1 METVLYQYLIEYLF
15 DVSMNACKIQAK
27 DTTQHLWFL
36 FICELD
42 YGIVNIED
50 VLLRRISGASM
61 NSFWSFRLYH
71 NLWNLIS
78 ECLKKTNSLRIIS
91 NSLPESLY
99 FCERKGRQSKISH
112 LSKSPSNY
120 PNKRSNSYPCLY
132 GPQGQGLTPSPMDD
146 PLLNT
151 ELSPVP
157 PLIIH

>member
-1 METVLYQYLIEYLF
+1 MILNIWHMSMETVLYQYLIEYLF
-15 DVSMNACKIQAK
+15 DVSTNACKIQAK

-61 NSFWSFRLYH
+61 NSFGSFRLYH
-71 NLWNLIS
+71 NLWDLIS
-78 ECLKKTNSLRIIS
+78 ECLMKTNLLIIIS

-99 FCERKGRQSKISH
+99 FCGRKGRQSKISH

-120 PNKRSNSYPCLY
+120 PNKRSKSYPCLY
-132 GPQGQGLTPSPMDD
+132 RPQG
-146 PLLNT
+146 
-151 ELSPVP
+151 
-157 PLIIH
+157 